1 MDNINL
7 ISLSISYIFIITLN
21 YNFLLFL
28 GGESIKNFSSVER
41 ILVNVD
47 SSLMEREDYTEDV
60 NDSWPLGGEIVF
72 ENYSVR
78 YRENLPLVLKN
89 INL

>member
-1 MDNINL
+1 
-7 ISLSISYIFIITLN
+7 
-21 YNFLLFL
+21 
-28 GGESIKNFSSVER
+28 
-41 ILVNVD
+41 
-47 SSLMEREDYTEDV
+47 MEREDYTEDV